1 MAIAAAMAAELRS
14 GKHGTAATCRDMQHK
29 EDGKERVELTE
40 RSRKT
45 LGGLGA
51 AELAGV
57 EGDRRRPEEDV
68 DVFGDTKLLGS
79 LQWLQ
84 RTQKSTAMLKSMARP
99 RRRHGD
105 RGDDKDAATVALG
118 GGWGTKGR
126 GNEQAERARG
136 I

>member
-1 MAIAAAMAAELRS
+1 MAIAAATSAELRS
-14 GKHGTAATCRDMQHK
+14 GKHGAAATGSDRQRK
-29 EDGKERVELTE
+29 EDGKEGVELTE

-68 DVFGDTKLLGS
+68 DVFGDAKLLCS
-79 LQWLQ
+79 LQRLQ

-99 RRRHGD
+99 CRRHGD
-105 RGDDKDAATVALG
+105 RGDDKDAVTVAPG

-136 I
+136 T

>member
-1 MAIAAAMAAELRS
+1 MAIAATTTAELRS
-14 GKHGTAATCRDMQHK
+14 GKHGAAATGGNRQRK
-29 EDGKERVELTE
+29 EDGKEGVELTE

-57 EGDRRRPEEDV
+57 EGDRWRPEEDV
-68 DVFGDTKLLGS
+68 DVFGEAKLIGS
-79 LQWLQ
+79 LQRLQ
-84 RTQKSTAMLKSMARP
+84 RTQKSTAMLTSMARP
-99 RRRHGD
+99 RQRHDD
-105 RGDDKDAATVALG
+105 RGDDKDAATVAPG

>member
-1 MAIAAAMAAELRS
+1 VAIAAATSAELRS
-14 GKHGTAATCRDMQHK
+14 GKHGAAATGSDRQRK
-29 EDGKERVELTE
+29 EDGKEGVELTE

-68 DVFGDTKLLGS
+68 DVFGDAKLLCS
-79 LQWLQ
+79 LQRLQ
-84 RTQKSTAMLKSMARP
+84 RTRKSTVMLKRTARP

-105 RGDDKDAATVALG
+105 RGEDKDAATVALG